1 MHVPF
6 LPKWYPGRK
15 DPQLGDFLRK
25 QAMATAAFVRMSV
38 VHVESYAAG
47 EHVARE
53 QLSETDG
60 LWELVLRYPAN
71 TSQWT
76 AYRKAVNAVRY
87 WMAATRGWHRVV
99 QERGRPDLI
108 HAYIL
113 VRPVLFARWIRFR
126 HRTPYLISEQS
137 SEYLDGTFA
146 AKSALFKF
154 INRRSFRKAS
164 AITAVSNWLGDQ
176 LVRLD
181 LCARYDVVPNVV
193 PGLDRPLKTAAHLLR
208 FVGQQVSVTLKQP
221 FQGRKAFKGVLGG
234 DESGWTLVLDD
245 GKGEQVLGF
254 ALAEVRE
261 ARLVPVLDFK
271 GRKGRKVEG
280 PADAAAPAAQDGGQD
295 R

>member
-1 MHVPF
+1 MNAADKGRGQVPPEAMMAAATG
-6 LPKWYPGRK
+6 LGARQTPARADARGSIEVTVTGLGYELVDVEREPRGLLRVTIDRLPGRSY
-15 DPQLGDFLRK
+15 PSGPTGDG
-25 QAMATAAFVRMSV
+25 AEFVTV
-38 VHVESYAAG
+38 
-47 EHVARE
+47 
-53 QLSETDG
+53 DDC
-60 LWELVLRYPAN
+60 ELVTRQLQY
-71 TSQWT
+71 SLEVDGV
-76 AYRKAVNAVRY
+76 AY
-87 WMAATRGWHRVV
+87 
-99 QERGRPDLI
+99 ERLE
-108 HAYIL
+108 
-113 VRPVLFARWIRFR
+113 V
-126 HRTPYLISEQS
+126 S
-137 SEYLDGTFA
+137 S
-146 AKSALFKF
+146 
-154 INRRSFRKAS
+154 
-164 AITAVSNWLGDQ
+164 
-176 LVRLD
+176 
-181 LCARYDVVPNVV
+181 